1 MILSNEQIADRLAD
15 ENYTGVPDEKDYL
28 DTIVYFRQKLLDEM
42 ERTGLLASA
51 TDLLNSWAR
60 EIAVKEA
67 YDELDIKGVIDRL
80 WNELSTEMS
89 HSAQKGALLRQML
102 KDTPNASV
110 EHVLDAIEGK

>member
-28 DTIVYFRQKLLDEM
+28 DTLVCFRQKFLDEM

-60 EIAVKEA
+60 EMSIQEA
-67 YDELDIKGVIDRL
+67 HDELDIKGVIDRL
-80 WNELSTEMS
+80 WSALSTEMS
-89 HSAQKGALLRQML
+89 RSAQKSALLRQML
-102 KDTPNASV
+102 KDAPNASV
-110 EHVLDAIEGK
+110 EHVLEAIEGK